1 MESCLNSI
9 EIYYKDI
16 EEYKIDIDNVIN
28 HMLCKNET
36 IGICCYCRKSRYNLL
51 CNKTISCEL
60 RNCILRKMEYYKE
73 IQIINRKIDRAVN
86 SLIKSN
92 KSLTFI
98 SIINKCRFASDVV
111 YQNKY
116 IKDKIRSVLAE
127 NKQNRTIKKTI

>member
-9 EIYYKDI
+9 DVYYKDI

-28 HMLCKNET
+28 HMICKNERLAFAV
-36 IGICCYCRKSRYNLL
+36 IAERAGITCFVIRQYH
-51 CNKTISCEL
+51 EL
-60 RNCILRKMEYYKE
+60 RNCILRRMEYYKE

-92 KSLTFI
+92 KSLTFM

-116 IKDKIRSVLAE
+116 IKDRIRSVLAE
-127 NKQNRTIKKTI
+127 NKQNRSI